1 MLWVVIFLCVLLLGR
16 TAFIQFVQG
25 SELQRKAIEQ
35 QTRDRII
42 NSKRGTI
49 YDRNLKPLAISASVE
64 TVTVNPSV
72 IKENGNAES
81 VATELSRI
89 LDMSYEEVYE
99 KITKNSSYEYV
110 KRKIETPQ
118 SDEIKALKAEG
129 KLEGVNLDE
138 DSKRYYPYN
147 NFASHVIGFTG
158 VDNQGLAGI
167 ELMYDK
173 YLKGTPG
180 RVVSAKNAVGTD
192 MPYQYEKYYSSE
204 DGLNVVLTLDEVIQ
218 HFVERN
224 LETAVIENDVKNG
237 AAAIIMDVKTGEI
250 LAMSTKPD
258 FDLNN
263 PLVIQDE
270 ETKAEL
276 EALSKENPDAY
287 QEALNT
293 ALGKMWRNKA
303 VMDTYEPGSTFK
315 ILTSAIAL
323 EENLVSDSDSFV
335 CTGAKTIAGHSIRC
349 WKAGGHGV
357 QDFAKA
363 IQNSCNPAFMTI
375 GERIGKEGFFKYTKG
390 FGLQEKTGI
399 DLPGE
404 AEGIFFNESQFGPL
418 ECATTSFG
426 QGFQVT
432 PIQLISAVAAVA
444 NEGKYMKPHIVKELT
459 DSEGK
464 VVQRFEPEFVRQIVS
479 KETSQKMCSLLESV
493 VSEGSGSNAYIKGYR
508 VAGKTGT
515 SEKQPRSEGKKI
527 ASFVG
532 FAPADDPQVAC
543 LVMLDEPE
551 GGQYFGG
558 VIAAPVVGAILE
570 DVLRYL
576 NVEPRLSQ
584 EEVQKSDISVPEIVG
599 DTVADATKKV
609 TDAKFKINVVGDGD
623 TVVTQVPKSSAQLPE
638 GSTINAYTTEEKP
651 TEVTVPKVTGLSVV
665 DANTRLVNSGLNL
678 KVSGTG
684 RGDAIAGET
693 VAAKQDPAEGTVVP
707 KGSIVYVEF
716 RHLDVE

>member
-1 MLWVVIFLCVLLLGR
+1 MIKTGRTVKKRILCMLWVVIFLCVLLLGR

-293 ALGKMWRNKA
+293 ALEKMWRNKA

-515 SEKQPRSEGKKI
+515 SEKRPRSEGKKI

-599 DTVADATKKV
+599 DTVADATKNV
-609 TDAKFKINVVGDGD
+609 TDGQI
-623 TVVTQVPKSSAQLPE
+623 
-638 GSTINAYTTEEKP
+638 
-651 TEVTVPKVTGLSVV
+651 
-665 DANTRLVNSGLNL
+665 
-678 KVSGTG
+678 
-684 RGDAIAGET
+684 
-693 VAAKQDPAEGTVVP
+693 
-707 KGSIVYVEF
+707 
-716 RHLDVE
+716 